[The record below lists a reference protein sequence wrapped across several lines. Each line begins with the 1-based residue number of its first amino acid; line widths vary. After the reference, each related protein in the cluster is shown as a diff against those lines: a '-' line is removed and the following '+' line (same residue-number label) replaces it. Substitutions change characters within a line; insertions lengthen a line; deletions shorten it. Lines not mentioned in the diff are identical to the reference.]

1 MLLDVDATK
10 LDNHPVLKNERFSKI
25 IFNFPH
31 IKGKMKIHL
40 NRALLKGYFQSAKEM
55 VTLDGRILVSLCKG
69 QGGTRVD
76 KLVRRWDDTWK
87 VVEMAAQGDFVLVS
101 VEQFRSDIFPKYT
114 SVGYR
119 GGDSAFHTDGALVH
133 IFSKRE
139 PLYPSTEVEI
149 LLHHLEDQTL
159 QTKFGNIICRSV
171 YGMKYRKNPF
181 VMEGSAMY
189 YLNKEFK
196 TFVET
201 ICAKVRHVSDTD
213 MPLHTKL
220 PTGGPVC
227 YFEEQESK
235 CSLRHSLLDVLD
247 DVLKLWNQATDEI
260 IIFPGLVFND
270 VGTDFS
276 CPPLSCHVLLLG
288 YGSGV
293 CEQYIRRMLQ
303 TFKKDV
309 RHLSVSHF
317 ENVSEFGHRFISG
330 KNILIKNCTSSDITV
345 KVAQEFSL
353 TVTSR
358 RKSNCVSVSV
368 VHLDHLSE
376 LLFDIKNWRQLW
388 AQESC
393 VVFDGNIPFL
403 RLACFESLA
412 YTLDICFT
420 ESPAF
425 SLVKFYSI
433 LWQIAADIITNVE
446 FLNLY
451 ESPDG
456 WRSHC
461 YRITYQSFDKA
472 LSKQKAIDIQ
482 ESVIGKILCVKL
494 GVSIR

>member
-10 LDNHPVLKNERFSKI
+10 LDEHPALRNERFSKI

-31 IKGKMKIHL
+31 IGGKMKIHL
-40 NRALLKGYFQSAKEM
+40 NRALLKRFFQSASEL

-76 KLVRRWDDTWK
+76 KPVRRWDDTWQ
-87 VVEMAAQGDFVLVS
+87 VVEMAAQGNLVLIS

-119 GGDSAFHTDGALVH
+119 GGDCAFHTDGALVH

-139 PLYPSTEVEI
+139 PLYPSTEVEM
-149 LLHHLEDQTL
+149 LVKYLEDQTL
-159 QTKFGNIICRSV
+159 QTKFGNITCGSV
-171 YGMKYRKNPF
+171 YGMKYRDNPF
-181 VMEGSAMY
+181 VMEGSAVH
-189 YLNKEFK
+189 YLSEEFK

-201 ICAKVRHVSDTD
+201 ACAKVRHISDTD
-213 MPLHTKL
+213 IPLHTKL
-220 PTGGPVC
+220 PAVGPVC
-227 YFEEQESK
+227 YAEEQGFE

-247 DVLKLWNQATDEI
+247 EVLKLWNQASDEI
-260 IIFPGLVFND
+260 IVFPGLVFNE

-288 YGSGV
+288 SVCGV
-293 CEQYIRRMLQ
+293 SEQYIRRLLQ

-309 RHLSVSHF
+309 MYVSVSHC
-317 ENVSEFGHRFISG
+317 ENLAEFGHSFNYG
-330 KNILIKNCTSSDITV
+330 KNILIKNGISSDVTV

-353 TVTSR
+353 TVEGSGEL
-358 RKSNCVSVSV
+358 SCVSVSV
-368 VHLDHLSE
+368 VHLDQLSE
-376 LLFDIKNWRQLW
+376 LLFDIGNWRQLW
-388 AQESC
+388 APKSC
-393 VVFDGNIPFL
+393 VLFDNNIPFL
-403 RLACFESLA
+403 SFACFESLA
-412 YTLDICFT
+412 YTYDICFT

-425 SLVKFYSI
+425 SVDKFYSI
-433 LWQIAADIITNVE
+433 LWQTAADIITNVE

-451 ESPDG
+451 ESPSG

-482 ESVIGKILCVKL
+482 ETVIGKMMCVKL